1 MVIYFLYVAD
11 GRDIVEVSQEVF
23 NKAINCAGS
32 NLYPW
37 EHMIPFVTEDKEMK
51 TKYEKYWIMNEDE
64 KVVCKIG
71 MIFTDNLKG
80 E

>member
-1 MVIYFLYVAD
+1 MRIYFLYVAD
-11 GRDIVEVSQEVF
+11 GRDIIEVSQETF
-23 NKAINCAGS
+23 NKAINCGSS

-37 EHMIPFVTEDKEMK
+37 EHMIPFVTEDEEVKA
-51 TKYEKYWIMNEDE
+51 KYEKYWITNEDE

-71 MIFTDNLKG
+71 MIYTA